1 VNEARITIITPT
13 YRRNSAVLRRCL
25 GCVRAQTFSY
35 WRHII
40 CSDGLHEQHAADL
53 IGAEADARTTYCVSS
68 RHYGDYGA
76 SVRQEMLT
84 SPVDTEY
91 VMFLDDDNIILPHYL
106 EKMIRA
112 LDEASHGEAFAICAI
127 LHFGPLPF
135 FFGKPP
141 VLLRGE
147 PRLLHIDTLQVVV
160 RTEAMKA
167 VGWRTGSY
175 VADGFT
181 YQELGKRFQYV
192 RVDECLAIHM

>member
-1 VNEARITIITPT
+1 
-13 YRRNSAVLRRCL
+13 
-25 GCVRAQTFSY
+25 
-35 WRHII
+35 
-40 CSDGLHEQHAADL
+40 
-53 IGAEADARTTYCVSS
+53 
-68 RHYGDYGA
+68 
-76 SVRQEMLT
+76 MLMNQA
-84 SPVDTEY
+84 DTEY

-112 LDEASHGEAFAICAI
+112 LDETAHGEAFAICAI

-135 FFGKPP
+135 FFDKPP

-167 VGWRTGSY
+167 VGWRTGGY

-192 RVDECLAIHM
+192 RVDECLAIHL